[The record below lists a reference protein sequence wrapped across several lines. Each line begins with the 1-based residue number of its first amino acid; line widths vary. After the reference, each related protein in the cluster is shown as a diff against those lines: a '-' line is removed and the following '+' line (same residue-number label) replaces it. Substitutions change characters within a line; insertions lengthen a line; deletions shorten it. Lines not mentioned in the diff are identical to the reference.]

1 MLPGPRLSKS
11 HTPTNTAAAQTL
23 SMKTAYSTKRAA
35 ALRRLRVA
43 LAWAGRGG
51 GSSAAFGS
59 RPRGP
64 SGEEGHTGEI

>member
-1 MLPGPRLSKS
+1 MLPRPRLSKS

-51 GSSAAFGS
+51 AAVLRLGLV
-59 RPRGP
+59 RVVRVG
-64 SGEEGHTGEI
+64 GGAHG